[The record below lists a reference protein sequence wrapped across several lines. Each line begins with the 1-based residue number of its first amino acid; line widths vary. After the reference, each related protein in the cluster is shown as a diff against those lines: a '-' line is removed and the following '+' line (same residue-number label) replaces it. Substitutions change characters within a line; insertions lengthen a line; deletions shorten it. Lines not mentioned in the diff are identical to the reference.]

1 MVFAPLPSAAAWRHE
16 LSRDGFEVAYF
27 HVHGSGWRLIGCTT
41 AVEAGRTAVVS
52 YDLTVDADFAT
63 RRATVA
69 LQSESGARRLLL
81 ESDGQGS
88 WRVDGEPAPSLDGC
102 LDVDLES
109 SAMTNTLPVHRL
121 RLGVGERADAPA
133 AYVRMFDLSVERL
146 EQGYRRIADTDPDA
160 NADADADADAG
171 SRGPRPTRARE
182 RYEYRSPAFDFECVL
197 VFDESG
203 LVLDY
208 PEIAVRVA

>member
-1 MVFAPLPSAAAWRHE
+1 MVFAPVPSAAAWRHE

-27 HVHGSGWRLIGCTT
+27 HVDGSGWRLIGCTT
-41 AVEAGRTAVVS
+41 AVEAGQTAVVS
-52 YDLTVDADFAT
+52 YDLIVDAGWAT

-69 LQSESGARRLLL
+69 LQSESGARRRLL
-81 ESDGQGS
+81 ESDGHGH
-88 WRVDGEPAPSLDGC
+88 WRLDGEPAPLLDGC

-109 SAMTNTLPVHRL
+109 SAMTNTLPVHRMQL
-121 RLGVGERADAPA
+121 EVGAQAEAPA

-146 EQGYRRIADTDPDA
+146 EQEYRRI
-160 NADADADADAG
+160 ADADADADVDSDSG
-171 SRGPRPTRARE
+171 SRGPHPTRAGE
-182 RYEYRSPAFDFECVL
+182 RYDYRSPAFDFECVL